1 METVN
6 HSLRMLEKERVM
18 LCLVII
24 IIHYNQKF
32 CERKCNQMFFW
43 QKKKKFFFYSG
54 KKLQFFNENMLNLWF
69 QLWTSCPVEIKSL
82 AIESQAISDKKF
94 KLGLGDELPTS
105 LVCDLQNQSH

>member
-1 METVN
+1 
-6 HSLRMLEKERVM
+6 
-18 LCLVII
+18 
-24 IIHYNQKF
+24 
-32 CERKCNQMFFW
+32 MFFW
-43 QKKKKFFFYSG
+43 QKKNFFFYSG